1 MLSIIHIGNRRA
13 RGRNA
18 GIAYYNYLLSIG
30 VQENFARMLIAQAA
44 HETGGFR
51 SRIYLQ
57 NNNLFGMRMPRIR
70 KTVAVRELDTYAY
83 YNSSFDSLD
92 DMILWLNARRSF
104 NHAVL
109 NMNIENYTRWL
120 REQAF
125 YEDTHENY
133 SRGVQQWYNQIF
145 G

>member
-1 MLSIIHIGNRRA
+1 MLSVLHIGNRRT
-13 RGRNA
+13 RGKNA
-18 GIAYYNYLLSIG
+18 GIAYFNYLLAIG
-30 VQENFARMLIAQAA
+30 VPEHFAKMLIAQAA

-92 DMILWLNARRSF
+92 A
-104 NHAVL
+104 
-109 NMNIENYTRWL
+109 
-120 REQAF
+120 
-125 YEDTHENY
+125 
-133 SRGVQQWYNQIF
+133 
-145 G
+145 